1 VARVIALAVA
11 AIAVTAALAG
21 TADAQARIVI
31 DQATIEPSPFYGLA
45 RVRVFVSAID
55 QFSGQVVPIDGAK
68 AWQLSVSGTAVRDPY
83 YVTTY
88 DGGRYLTAVAVVV
101 ETTAEYAPDL
111 ATITTALDNDFL
123 TKLQTATTVATVIGY
138 AEKPGATGK
147 FGTTHAAGQKLA
159 DLTAATEPA
168 APALTDAVD
177 RAVSALK
184 KYKTDPEG
192 QPVRKIVVV
201 ISDGRN
207 NSDDKARVTALGK
220 RAQKEGIRIHTIGY
234 SPSDTRRPLL
244 ALGELSKRSQGTFRW
259 VQKIGTAAL
268 DQSLRQQLEN
278 LVAEID
284 DEYVLT
290 YYLPADA
297 ITARKLELTADQR
310 GKKLETEF
318 SIKAPVEATCGG
330 AVCPG
335 DGYCVDAHCVKRGT
349 GHGRGVLGWILLVG
363 GIAVGAFFLLGTIGF
378 VLQKRK
384 ERIMARLAMAA
395 GGLPLGVPGVPGS
408 QPPFVPGSQ
417 PPAPAAP
424 TADGR
429 IVGVPYAGFQSQ
441 PPPGGAIQ
449 PIQPIQPMAPVEQV
463 QVIRGIGEGQ
473 TTASQPPGVA
483 GGAAAT
489 LYVMSGPRGGQRLPL
504 RHGFAIGKD
513 KRCDL
518 QIDDGYTSAQHA
530 VILMDAH
537 GNCAVQDRGS
547 TNGTFVNGVRVN
559 GQAPLHHG
567 VTIRIGSTD
576 LRFLAQ

>member
-1 VARVIALAVA
+1 MARVIALAVA
-11 AIAVTAALAG
+11 ALAATAAVAG
-21 TADAQARIVI
+21 RADAQARIVI
-31 DQATIEPSPFYGLA
+31 DQATIEPSPFHGLA
-45 RVRVFVSAID
+45 RVRVFVSAVD
-55 QFSGQVVPIDGAK
+55 QFSGQVVPIDGPK
-68 AWQLSVSGTAVRDPY
+68 AWQLSVTGTEKRDPY
-83 YVTTY
+83 FVTTF
-88 DGGRYLTAVAVVV
+88 DGGRYLTAIAVVV
-101 ETTAEYAPDL
+101 ETTAEYGPDL
-111 ATITTALDNDFL
+111 ATITTALDKDFL
-123 TKLQTATTVATVIGY
+123 AKMPTATTVATVIGY

-159 DLTAATEPA
+159 GLTAATEPS
-168 APALTDAVD
+168 APSLTEAVD

-192 QPVRKIVVV
+192 QPVRKLVVV
-201 ISDGRN
+201 VADGRN
-207 NSDDKARVTALGK
+207 NSDDKSRVTALGK
-220 RAQKEGIRIHTIGY
+220 RAQKDAIRIDTIGY

-259 VQKIGTAAL
+259 VQTIGATSL
-268 DQSLRQQLEN
+268 EQSLRQQLEN
-278 LVAEID
+278 LTAELD

-290 YYLPADA
+290 YYLPVDDIAG
-297 ITARKLELTADQR
+297 RKLELTADQR
-310 GKKLETEF
+310 GKELKSQF
-318 SIKAPVEATCGG
+318 AIKAPTEATCGG

-335 DGYCVDAHCVKRGT
+335 DGYCVDAKCVKRGT
-349 GHGRGVLGWILLVG
+349 EKRRGILGWLLLIG
-363 GIAVGAFFLLGTIGF
+363 GIGAGAIVFLGLIGF

-384 ERIMARLAMAA
+384 ERVMQRLAMAA
-395 GGLPLGVPGVPGS
+395 GGLPLGIPGVPGS
-408 QPPFVPGSQ
+408 QPPMGAPFVPGSQ
-417 PPAPAAP
+417 PPAPAP
-424 TADGR
+424 DGGGR
-429 IVGVPYAGFQSQ
+429 IQGVPLPGFQSE
-441 PPPGGAIQ
+441 PPPGQAIQ
-449 PIQPIQPMAPVEQV
+449 PIQPQAPVERV
-463 QVIRGIGEGQ
+463 QAIRGIGEGQ

-504 RHGFAIGKD
+504 RHGFVIGKD

-530 VILMDAH
+530 MILMDAH

-559 GQAPLHHG
+559 GQAALYHG